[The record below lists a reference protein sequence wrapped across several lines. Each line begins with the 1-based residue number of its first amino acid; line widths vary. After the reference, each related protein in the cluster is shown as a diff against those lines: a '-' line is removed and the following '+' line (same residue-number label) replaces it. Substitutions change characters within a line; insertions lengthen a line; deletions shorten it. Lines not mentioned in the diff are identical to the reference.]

1 EALHGDIEKAKKDAS
16 TSLEKDLGDVRELME
31 TGTRKMRDEIEARLE
46 QMNREVEAGRTDL
59 SAMFESSR
67 AEIAAWEEGAKKHLA
82 DAELV
87 NVGKLSSLS
96 SRVEADKA
104 VLAKSIET
112 VESRLA
118 DYQGDVD
125 YRMKV
130 LDEANRDVDALR
142 VSLSQTMDKMG
153 AAVREEMKGLTEA
166 LASELTAG
174 WKSEVAGAE
183 AARQQLTSSMGK
195 LQTDVEELKTR
206 AYQDA
211 EKKLSMFEEEF
222 FADLRARSTMTQEK
236 FQTWQ
241 AEMEK
246 RAASFEADVKER
258 TIAADEAVQTL
269 GKRCEMTWRRHE
281 K

>member
-59 SAMFESSR
+59 AEMFEASR

-82 DAELV
+82 DAELATMG
-87 NVGKLSSLS
+87 NVSSLS

-104 VLAKSIET
+104 ALAKSIET

-130 LDEANRDVDALR
+130 LDEANRDVDGLR
-142 VSLSQTMDKMG
+142 VSLSETMDKMG
-153 AAVREEMKGLTEA
+153 AAVSEEMKGLTNA
-166 LASELTAG
+166 LASELATG
-174 WKSEVAGAE
+174 WSSEVAGAE
-183 AARQQLTSSMGK
+183 ATRKQLQSSMGE
-195 LQTDVEELKTR
+195 LQAELEALKTR

-222 FADLRARSTMTQEK
+222 FTDLRARSSMTQEK
-236 FQTWQ
+236 FQAWQ

-246 RAASFEADVKER
+246 RV
-258 TIAADEAVQTL
+258 
-269 GKRCEMTWRRHE
+269 
-281 K
+281 